1 MTTPTVT
8 QISVSVDLGDKVYGS
23 GSSSFCSLQARYPE
37 GGVALDEITDVVDSS
52 MDLYLACWQTLTSG
66 RYATGIIPAAEYKE
80 VMRKVAIRIEQTRKF
95 LREQDNRGQTV

>member
-1 MTTPTVT
+1 MTKPTVT
-8 QISVSVDLGDKVYGS
+8 QISLSVDVGDKHYGA

-37 GGVALDEITDVVDSS
+37 GGVPLEGITDVVEASL
-52 MDLYLACWQTLTSG
+52 DLHLACWQTLMSG

-95 LREQDNRGQTV
+95 LREQGNHGQTV